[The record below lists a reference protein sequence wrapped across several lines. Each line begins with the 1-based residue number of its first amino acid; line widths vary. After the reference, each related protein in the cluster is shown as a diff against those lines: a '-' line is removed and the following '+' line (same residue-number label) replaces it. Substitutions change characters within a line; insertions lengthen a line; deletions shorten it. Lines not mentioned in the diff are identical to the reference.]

1 MHIYSLSFLLV
12 FLPLTAAVYYAVA
25 PRYRVFTLFIASLYF
40 YGSISP
46 VGLAIMAASVGTD
59 YLLARPLF
67 LWGKGDRRARGLLLF
82 GAGKSILL
90 FVVLSSLSQLR
101 GTAMPIGVVVY
112 AFTSLGY
119 LVDLYNG
126 EADLVVS
133 PYEYGLFC
141 CFFGKLYVGPILS
154 YNDFSRQLRDFR
166 PSLTRIG

>member
-82 GAGKSILL
+82 GERPGPLVVLGGGVILL
-90 FVVLSSLSQLR
+90 
-101 GTAMPIGVVVY
+101 GIAVY
-112 AFTSLGY
+112 
-119 LVDLYNG
+119 
-126 EADLVVS
+126 
-133 PYEYGLFC
+133 
-141 CFFGKLYVGPILS
+141 
-154 YNDFSRQLRDFR
+154 SREEV
-166 PSLTRIG
+166 